1 MEEKKVLIDRV
12 GEKHSEY
19 VEEMKSQEDFF
30 FDQIENI
37 QKAMEEKEAE
47 FDELLQE
54 ERAKFEKLLL
64 EERAKFEKLLQEE
77 RAKARHCDGGSG
89 TTENRRLRKEQAQ
102 HFRNCHVVVEEFKAE
117 RDELIKA
124 HEKKKVELQKELDAA
139 LTALMEKHRPDTFQ
153 ASSS

>member
-1 MEEKKVLIDRV
+1 MWPRDEVPGR
-12 GEKHSEY
+12 
-19 VEEMKSQEDFF
+19 FF

-54 ERAKFEKLLL
+54 ERAKFEKLLQ
-64 EERAKFEKLLQEE
+64 EERAKFEK
-77 RAKARHCDGGSG
+77 
-89 TTENRRLRKEQAQ
+89 KEQAQ
-102 HFRNCHVVVEEFKAE
+102 HFINCHVVVEEFKAE

-124 HEKKKVELQKELDAA
+124 HEKKKVELQKELNAA
-139 LTALMEKHRPDTFQ
+139 LMALMEKHRPDTFH